1 MGRTG
6 RRERAQHRD
15 KQIAVLSPFT
25 RMTADAAG
33 RRALAD
39 PHLSAPDRG
48 RAWRIGPAG
57 QALQTDSGRLMTWPV
72 VQLQP
77 AHRRGD
83 YSAARWV
90 AASRATA
97 GQPAKAEHI
106 RQAAIRLAR

>member
-25 RMTADAAG
+25 RMTADAAD

-72 VQLQP
+72 AWLATRTLP
-77 AHRRGD
+77 TYGW
-83 YSAARWV
+83 SAATV
-90 AASRATA
+90 VPSGTPFL
-97 GQPAKAEHI
+97 GISNNVTSSGKP
-106 RQAAIRLAR
+106 

>member
-25 RMTADAAG
+25 RMTADAAD

-39 PHLSAPDRG
+39 PHLGAPARG

-57 QALQTDSGRLMTWPV
+57 QALQADSGRLMTWPV
-72 VQLQP
+72 AWLATRTSPTYGWP
-77 AHRRGD
+77 A
-83 YSAARWV
+83 
-90 AASRATA
+90 ATVVPS
-97 GQPAKAEHI
+97 GTPFPGISNNMTSSGKP
-106 RQAAIRLAR
+106 